1 MDMGWEATAV
11 PGEPVEEV
19 EEVDEAGRVVGV
31 VTRAEMRAGNL
42 RHRSVGIVVRH
53 PQDASILVHRRAG
66 WKDVWPG
73 RWDICFGGVCGV
85 GEPEIESARR
95 ELAEEAGLRVEAGA
109 LRPLGGG
116 AYEDEDVRAF
126 ATVFEVRHAGPFTFA
141 DGEVEEVR
149 WLPIAELETFLAT
162 HPHCPDSAALV
173 RSIRP
178 WGNER

>member
-1 MDMGWEATAV
+1 MPD
-11 PGEPVEEV
+11 EPVEEV
-19 EEVDEAGRVVGV
+19 ERVEEVDGAGRVVRV

-42 RHRSVGIVVRH
+42 RHRSVGIIVRH
-53 PQDASILVHRRAG
+53 PDDPAILVHRRAG

-85 GEPEIESARR
+85 GEPDLDSARR
-95 ELAEEAGLRVEAGA
+95 ELAEEAGVAVDAGA
-109 LRPLGGG
+109 LRHLGSGS
-116 AYEDEDVRAF
+116 YEDADVRAF
-126 ATVFEVRHAGPFTFA
+126 ATVYEVRAAGPFTFA
-141 DGEVEEVR
+141 DGEVEEAR
-149 WLPIAELETFLAT
+149 WLPIAELEAFLAT